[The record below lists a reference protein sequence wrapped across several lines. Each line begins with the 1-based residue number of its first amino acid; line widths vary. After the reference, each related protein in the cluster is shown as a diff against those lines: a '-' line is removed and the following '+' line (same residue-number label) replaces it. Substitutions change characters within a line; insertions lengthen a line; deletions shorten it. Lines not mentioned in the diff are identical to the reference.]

1 MTVTKRIISF
11 IGLTIAM
18 FMGTLDSTIINIA
31 LPKIMNQ
38 FQASLNNTSWV
49 TTIYTLA
56 LAVFM
61 ITGSKL
67 ADRYGRKRVM
77 LIGLLLFGGF
87 SSACMF
93 APSLIALIVFRFFQG
108 IGGAII
114 TPIVL
119 PMGIE
124 IFGKENT
131 SKISSVVG
139 AITALAAAAGP
150 ALGGIILQY
159 SSWRWVFGIN
169 VPLAILAFVIIIF
182 FISESYDDT
191 LAGGVDW
198 LGMLALSISLGGIVF
213 GMLEGRQYGWTSP
226 VIITCIAVGVLALF
240 VFYLIEKKVDS
251 PLVELNLLKEKTLTA
266 SSLVYFVTG
275 FSLVCPMLIIN
286 YFLQDVLNYTPL
298 HAAIIII
305 PVSLTVVVAMP
316 LGTRILDAMG
326 AKIITFMGLILIACS
341 LWLLSLVRTDTPTV
355 IIIVFLIVNGFGFG
369 FSSVSLVASVKYLPK
384 EKTGVG
390 SGIVN
395 AMRQIGTC
403 LGVALL
409 VTVLNNNVINSKNDI
424 KDNSIQIIQD
434 HRLSPQV
441 KQVARNEIREVF
453 KTSSSGKNIKTSTKG
468 LQKKVAKAAKETNNL
483 PLPRKKSSLGQLYR
497 AQKQMVKGTNQL
509 NDSLTQLSALATKT
523 NNPATKAIK
532 PLVSGTNSLSGSQ
545 QRLLTGT
552 QLLAQKQELKSVMK
566 DIKYQKNRQLTKA
579 FSKTYLLGAMIV
591 LVCSPITWWT
601 DRKKK

>member
-1 MTVTKRIISF
+1 
-11 IGLTIAM
+11 M

-38 FQASLNNTSWV
+38 FNASLNNTSWV

-67 ADRYGRKRVM
+67 ADRYGRKKVM

-87 SSACMF
+87 SAACMF
-93 APSLIALIVFRFFQG
+93 APSLLTLIVFRFFQG

-119 PMGIE
+119 PMGVE

-159 SSWRWVFGIN
+159 STWRWVFGIN
-169 VPLAILAFVIIIF
+169 IPLAALALLITVF
-182 FISESYDDT
+182 FISESYDET
-191 LAGGVDW
+191 LAGDVDW

-226 VIITCIAVGVLALF
+226 VIITCIAVGVVALF
-240 VFYLIEKKVDS
+240 VFYLVEKKVAS
-251 PLVELNLLKEKTLTA
+251 PLVELHLLKEKTLTA

-305 PVSLTVVVAMP
+305 PVSLTVVIAMP
-316 LGTRILDAMG
+316 LGTKILDAMG
-326 AKIITFMGLILIACS
+326 ARIITFMGLILIACS
-341 LWLLSLVRTDTPTV
+341 LWLLSLVKTNTPTV
-355 IIIVFLIVNGFGFG
+355 IIVIFLVVNGFGFG

-441 KQVARNEIREVF
+441 KKVAKNEIRSVF
-453 KTSSSGKNIKTSTKG
+453 KNNSSGKNIKTSTKG
-468 LQKKVAKAAKETNNL
+468 FKTKVTKVAKKTNNL
-483 PLPRKKSSLGQLYR
+483 PTPKKSSSLGQLYQ

-509 NDSLTQLSALATKT
+509 NDSLTQFNALATKT
-523 NNPATKAIK
+523 NNPTAKIIQ
-532 PLVSGTNSLSGSQ
+532 PLASGADSLAGAQ
-545 QRLLTGT
+545 KKLLTST
-552 QLLAQKQELKSVMK
+552 QLLAQKQELKSVLK
-566 DIKYQKNRQLTKA
+566 GIKHQKNRQLTKA
-579 FSKTYLLGAMIV
+579 FSRTYLLGAIIV
-591 LVCSPITWWT
+591 LLCSPITWWT
-601 DRKKK
+601 DYKKQTA